1 MADKKST
8 LGGLL
13 PVNPAI
19 SQDWFATAWMLP
31 FQMTVAFWE
40 SWMTLSEDFCR
51 TVFRPAS
58 FHRHEEHNQLE
69 VPDPIKEHGEHD
81 LFA

>member
-1 MADKKST
+1 MAPQKT
-8 LGGLL
+8 PLGSFL

-19 SQDWFATAWMLP
+19 SQDWLATMWMMP
-31 FQMTVAFWE
+31 YQMTVAFWE

-51 TVFRPAS
+51 TVFRPAF
-58 FHRHEEHNQLE
+58 FHPHDEHNQLE
-69 VPDPIKEHGEHD
+69 VPDPIKEDGEHD